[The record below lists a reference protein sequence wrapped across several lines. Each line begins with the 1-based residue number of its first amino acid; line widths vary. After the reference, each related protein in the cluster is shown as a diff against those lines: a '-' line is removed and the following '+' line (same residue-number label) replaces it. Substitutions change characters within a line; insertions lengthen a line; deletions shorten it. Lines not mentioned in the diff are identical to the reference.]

1 MSDQPPQHSEKR
13 GIFSNES
20 LNYVGVRVPEI
31 TTHPTWLPYFERLAL
46 VIWLYVAAFVL
57 QETLDMSGNR
67 MVRLIIASVPIPI
80 VLRGMGIALK
90 RAGNKV
96 AVGPLERTRR
106 RQKAFF
112 FGTLVSISWVVLMY
126 ILWNL

>member
-1 MSDQPPQHSEKR
+1 MPDRSPDNSKQR

-20 LNYVGVRVPEI
+20 LNYVGVRIPELTI
-31 TTHPTWLPYFERLAL
+31 RPTWLPYFERLAL
-46 VIWLYVAAFVL
+46 VIWLYVVAFGLQAAF
-57 QETLDMSGNR
+57 DMSVNR
-67 MVRLIIASVPIPI
+67 MTRLIIASVPIPI

-90 RAGNKV
+90 RSDYKV

-106 RQKAFF
+106 RQKTFF
-112 FGTLVSISWVVLMY
+112 FSTLITVFWVLLMV